1 MTLHRF
7 RPTHGRGSK
16 RSSSAMATSTAD
28 DQRHRP
34 TTDLR
39 PRTQI
44 LRRLEVLYPIATD
57 DLPPAF
63 STLLKEIARRLG

>member
-7 RPTHGRGSK
+7 RPTHGQGSQH
-16 RSSSAMATSTAD
+16 RSTSMATSASH
-28 DQRHRP
+28 DQLHRP

>member
-1 MTLHRF
+1 
-7 RPTHGRGSK
+7 
-16 RSSSAMATSTAD
+16 MATSTAD